1 MTSKQRKFILITSAI
16 FLSLFL
22 FYKWQLAT
30 SNYYLNKGDN
40 VYNAEN
46 FSKALRNYKYA
57 AAINGNRN
65 IIYEAKIKRAEIF
78 YDHWQLNEA
87 EKELLEAINEKRND
101 YRAYELLGD
110 VYLAKREF
118 DKSIDNYNR
127 ALELNSKEELNIKLA
142 RCFIAN
148 QQLDFASDVFLNL
161 RKKNLKNNSKQNH
174 NEELLYYLGLIDL
187 YENVF
192 YNDYLKNIESS
203 GDYKERIIEI
213 KKVIEIYSDKKN
225 DDYNAF
231 IIADLYNKIGE
242 PYFAID
248 RISKIIKN
256 NPSYRD
262 AWIISGKS
270 NFIIGDYKKSLHD
283 FNRAL
288 DLDSNN
294 PEIYFWIASV
304 YNKTGNNLKAEGF
317 FGKYKAL
324 SPRK

>member
-1 MTSKQRKFILITSAI
+1 MTSKQRKFILITLMI

-22 FYKWQLAT
+22 FYKWQIAT
-30 SNYYLNKGDN
+30 SNYYLDEGNN
-40 VYNAEN
+40 IYNNRN

-118 DKSIDNYNR
+118 DKSTDNYNR
-127 ALELNSKEELNIKLA
+127 ALELNNKEELNIKLA
-142 RCFIAN
+142 KCFIAN
-148 QQLDFASDVFLNL
+148 QRLDFASDMFLNL
-161 RKKNLKNNSKQNH
+161 QKENLKNNSKQNH

-203 GDYKERIIEI
+203 GDYKERITEI

-248 RISKIIKN
+248 RISKVIKN

-317 FGKYKAL
+317 FGKYEAL